1 MAKSSAAS
9 GNKFAQPTTETGDSS
24 AKQRRTYSLELKCRF
39 IKAYDEALKLN
50 ADTPLTTV
58 AGRQEFL
65 FPRNVASRTWKDRE
79 KILALVRQKPRMKE
93 LTKIY
98 PRKLEIVEEAL
109 YRAIQDEFSK
119 GRRS

>member
-1 MAKSSAAS
+1 MPKSLTAS
-9 GNKFAQPTTETGDSS
+9 GNMIVHSATVTREGS

-50 ADTPLTTV
+50 AETPLTTV

-65 FPRNVASRTWKDRE
+65 FPRNVASRTWNDRE
-79 KILALVRQKPRMKE
+79 KILAIVRQKPRMKE

-98 PRKLEIVEEAL
+98 PRRLEMVEEAL

-119 GRRS
+119 GL